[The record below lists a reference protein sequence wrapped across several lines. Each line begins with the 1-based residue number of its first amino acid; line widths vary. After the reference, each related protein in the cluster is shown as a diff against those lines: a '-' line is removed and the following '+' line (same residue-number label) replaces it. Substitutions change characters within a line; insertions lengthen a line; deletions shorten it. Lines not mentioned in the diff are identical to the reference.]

1 MCNTLKESS
10 THVDVEFN
18 YDKVDID
25 DNDNY
30 DNNVKEESDNDIEDK
45 KTNLQ
50 CREAYLVMSSG
61 FEIPHIW
68 VHSTELPPFM
78 KLLYISTHSILPM
91 GTQARR

>member
-1 MCNTLKESS
+1 MCNTLQESS

-50 CREAYLVMSSG
+50 CREAYLKQ
-61 FEIPHIW
+61 I
-68 VHSTELPPFM
+68 
-78 KLLYISTHSILPM
+78 
-91 GTQARR
+91 

>member
-1 MCNTLKESS
+1 MCDTLQESS

-50 CREAYLVMSSG
+50 CREAYLKQ
-61 FEIPHIW
+61 I
-68 VHSTELPPFM
+68 
-78 KLLYISTHSILPM
+78 
-91 GTQARR
+91 

>member
-1 MCNTLKESS
+1 MCNTLQESS

-45 KTNLQ
+45 KN
-50 CREAYLVMSSG
+50 ESSMSGS
-61 FEIPHIW
+61 
-68 VHSTELPPFM
+68 
-78 KLLYISTHSILPM
+78 ISQQI
-91 GTQARR
+91 

>member
-1 MCNTLKESS
+1 MCNTLQESS

-30 DNNVKEESDNDIEDK
+30 DNNVKQESDNDIEDK
-45 KTNLQ
+45 KKQIFNVGKLI
-50 CREAYLVMSSG
+50 SSR

-68 VHSTELPPFM
+68 VHSTEL
-78 KLLYISTHSILPM
+78 HLPIFE
-91 GTQARR
+91 ALI

>member
-1 MCNTLKESS
+1 MCNTLQESS

-45 KTNLQ
+45 KNKSSMSGSLSS
-50 CREAYLVMSSG
+50 YLKQ
-61 FEIPHIW
+61 I
-68 VHSTELPPFM
+68 
-78 KLLYISTHSILPM
+78 
-91 GTQARR
+91 

>member
-1 MCNTLKESS
+1 MCNTLQESS

-45 KTNLQ
+45 KN
-50 CREAYLVMSSG
+50 ESSMLG
-61 FEIPHIW
+61 
-68 VHSTELPPFM
+68 S
-78 KLLYISTHSILPM
+78 ISQQI
-91 GTQARR
+91 

>member
-1 MCNTLKESS
+1 MCNTLQENS

-50 CREAYLVMSSG
+50 CWEAYLKQ
-61 FEIPHIW
+61 I
-68 VHSTELPPFM
+68 
-78 KLLYISTHSILPM
+78 
-91 GTQARR
+91 

>member
-1 MCNTLKESS
+1 MCNTLQESS

-45 KTNLQ
+45 KIFNVVKLISN
-50 CREAYLVMSSG
+50 R
-61 FEIPHIW
+61 FEIPYIW
-68 VHSTELPPFM
+68 VHSTELPPPFL

-91 GTQARR
+91 GTPVL